1 MKLNLVE
8 QIVCPE
14 CHTKFSISIKKKQK
28 EEIVEGTLTC
38 IKKHKFLYSIKIADF
53 YYRDSA
59 ENMVNRIKDETN
71 IKKSIIK
78 KLSKTKYRVLLGPFN
93 DIKKL
98 EKSFNEIKVLN
109 FENIEI
115 LKDV

>member
-1 MKLNLVE
+1 
-8 QIVCPE
+8 
-14 CHTKFSISIKKKQK
+14 
-28 EEIVEGTLTC
+28 
-38 IKKHKFLYSIKIADF
+38 
-53 YYRDSA
+53 
-59 ENMVNRIKDETN
+59 MVDRIKDETN
-71 IKKSIIK
+71 IKKSVIK

-98 EKSFNEIKVLN
+98 EKSFNEIKLLN